1 MLARVGRQCS
11 RWTSPGLGSLRRLSS
26 ASDHYAVLGVQH
38 DASTD
43 EIKKAY
49 YALAKKYHPDVAP
62 NDASSARTFAL
73 AAAASETLLDRE
85 ARAEY
90 DTRMAAAVK
99 SARHS
104 AVESA
109 LRKSNAQQYVARRL
123 RLLPGL
129 ARLLPPPRQLI
140 SGTTQRGGEIGR
152 WGQAKRPVCAGSGNA
167 SRRSNSRSARSLRTA
182 MSKSQSAA
190 PFPSHLVSHR
200 TASAAPPLSCGLA
213 MPAHREAPCART
225 SLLAGRLVARERCVS
240 RAPAVPHRGGC
251 CDSRKT
257 NATASQYIR
266 PPHPACCVSPTDAVY
281 GRPSFYGC

>member
-1 MLARVGRQCS
+1 M
-11 RWTSPGLGSLRRLSS
+11 RRLSS

-90 DTRMAAAVK
+90 DARMAAAVK

-109 LRKSNAQQYVARRL
+109 LRKSNTQQYVARRL

-140 SGTTQRGGEIGR
+140 SGTTQRGG
-152 WGQAKRPVCAGSGNA
+152 
-167 SRRSNSRSARSLRTA
+167 
-182 MSKSQSAA
+182 
-190 PFPSHLVSHR
+190 
-200 TASAAPPLSCGLA
+200 
-213 MPAHREAPCART
+213 
-225 SLLAGRLVARERCVS
+225 
-240 RAPAVPHRGGC
+240 
-251 CDSRKT
+251 
-257 NATASQYIR
+257 
-266 PPHPACCVSPTDAVY
+266 
-281 GRPSFYGC
+281 